1 MTARIFLALLTAMT
15 FVWPAY
21 AQSQDTDIRA
31 QASRVGGET
40 LIETFSGITHNGAY
54 NFSAEGRASGFYVEK
69 HASDG
74 SVEYSEDGKTYQGDW
89 AVFRNTLCYSYD
101 DPSMPG
107 GCFRVYKVGT
117 CFYFYGATIIER
129 RDELDKDYWTARS
142 VQDGDEA
149 TCEAVFS

>member
-1 MTARIFLALLTAMT
+1 MFIRIISALLLIVHMATSSH
-15 FVWPAY
+15 
-21 AQSQDTDIRA
+21 AQSQDTDVRA
-31 QASRVGGET
+31 QASRVSGES

-54 NFSAEGRASGFYVEK
+54 NFSAEGRAASFYTEK
-69 HASDG
+69 HFPDG
-74 SVEYSEDGKTYQGDW
+74 RVKYSEDGKTYDGDW

-129 RDELDKDYWTARS
+129 RDELDRDYWTARS
-142 VQDGDEA
+142 VQNGDEP